1 MGNSLAR
8 VLVTG
13 GLGFIG
19 TNLVREL
26 RSRGHDVW
34 VADIK
39 HSSDLKSIRTDVS
52 VFRQVER
59 VLEAYDF
66 EYVYHAAAEY
76 GRWNGEEYYE
86 NLWDTNAV
94 GTKNILRMQEKKRFK
109 MIFFGSAE
117 VYGDYQGVMNEDLMD
132 KVEIKQLNDYAM
144 SKWVNE
150 IQILN
155 SATIFGTETVRVRLF
170 NVYGPGEHVTPY
182 RGFVPNF
189 IYSSMNDLPYT
200 VYLRHKRTLEYVDD
214 ICRTFADVLER
225 FKAGAAYNLGGDSQY
240 EIKAVSDLILRQL
253 GKNDS
258 KVTYKESEP
267 FTTKIKTPD
276 TTKAKRDLGFELKV
290 PLEEGIAKTIEWFR
304 RLPE

>member
-66 EYVYHAAAEY
+66 EYVYHASAEY